1 MFFQRQVG
9 KAVALSYVSGMKV
22 RPSALIW
29 RKNNSQIEV
38 LFMRYS
44 YGGQDVFA
52 LPGGSAERGEVL
64 PETIIREVREELGIS
79 IEVGEMILAGE
90 MLLSQRNEDVLHVV
104 FAVRTFTGTPTLNPD
119 ETTALDVIW
128 KPINELEN
136 LNLYPN
142 VGARLQPWFE
152 SASYLGYIGRIE
164 QQYFE

>member
-1 MFFQRQVG
+1 
-9 KAVALSYVSGMKV
+9 MKV

-29 RKNNSQIEV
+29 RKSNSQIEV

-52 LPGGSAERGEVL
+52 LPGGSPNRGEIL
-64 PETIIREVREELGIS
+64 PETIVREIREELGVL

-90 MLLSQRNEDVLHVV
+90 MLLTERNDDVLHVV
-104 FAVRTFTGTPTLNPD
+104 FAVRTFTGTPVLNSD
-119 ETTALDVIW
+119 ETTALDVVW
-128 KPINELEN
+128 KPINELGN

-142 VGARLQPWFE
+142 IGARLQPWFD

-164 QQYFE
+164 QQYFG

>member
-1 MFFQRQVG
+1 MFFQQQVG
-9 KAVALSYVSGMKV
+9 KTIALSYVSSMKV

-29 RKNNSQIEV
+29 RKSTSQTEV

-52 LPGGSAERGEVL
+52 LPGGSPDRGEIL
-64 PETIIREVREELGIS
+64 PETIIREVQEELGIA

-90 MLLSQRNEDVLHVV
+90 MLLTQRNEDVLHVV
-104 FAVRTFTGTPTLNPD
+104 FAVRTFTGTPALNSD
-119 ETTALDVIW
+119 ETTALDIVW
-128 KPINELEN
+128 KPVNELEK

-142 VGARLQPWFE
+142 IGVKLQPWFD

-164 QQYFE
+164 QQYFD